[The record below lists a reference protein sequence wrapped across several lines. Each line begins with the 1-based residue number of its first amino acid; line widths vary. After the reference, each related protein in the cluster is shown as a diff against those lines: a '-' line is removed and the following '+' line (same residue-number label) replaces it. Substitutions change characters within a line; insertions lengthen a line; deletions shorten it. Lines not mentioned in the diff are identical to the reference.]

1 MLFAARSQLEL
12 LALVADTTRIIKENS
27 GEHAENFAARVR
39 TTFGTR
45 SSLVKDH
52 LMSNTVVS
60 RLRSVTPADHEVLTS
75 KNILTRLE
83 KLSKAGT
90 YSECKKDYE
99 RLCEYAH
106 PNLGMNMLHVVAS
119 PKSNKLLRFSL
130 KSQEPFERALSASA
144 GVMAYASRGTVAVM
158 DEIQPPFGMGKVLY
172 FA

>member
-1 MLFAARSQLEL
+1 
-12 LALVADTTRIIKENS
+12 
-27 GEHAENFAARVR
+27 
-39 TTFGTR
+39 
-45 SSLVKDH
+45 
-52 LMSNTVVS
+52 MSNTVVS

-119 PKSNKLLRFSL
+119 PKSNKLSGFSSSNR
-130 KSQEPFERALSASA
+130 KNRLSARCPRRQ
-144 GVMAYASRGTVAVM
+144 ASWPMRRG
-158 DEIQPPFGMGKVLY
+158 ERWR
-172 FA
+172 